1 MPLNKDQ
8 HLKDLSQLSKNWKNN
23 SKLKL
28 IFNKYIIGLMA
39 ENNRLKNLNGT
50 INAFKQIMAAVR
62 GEVPCEIT
70 TAKV

>member
-1 MPLNKDQ
+1 M
-8 HLKDLSQLSKNWKNN
+8 
-23 SKLKL
+23 
-28 IFNKYIIGLMA
+28 IGLMA

-50 INAFKQIMAAVR
+50 INAFKQIMAAVS